1 MKKISLLLLALSFFS
16 LTQFAYAQ
24 SAYVLPYPSV
34 MPGGINYK
42 LHLVWE
48 KIMQYWYFGDFG
60 QFTYNLNE
68 SDKYL
73 VEAKTLFEYQ
83 QYLLGYEALQKSND
97 YFQKTLPYLIMAKKH
112 GKNISEDRVLLSN
125 ASEKHIE
132 VLQKMEQENPKTFHW
147 SPEKTTAF
155 DLQIQSLI
163 ERAIAIS
170 KQYL

>member
-1 MKKISLLLLALSFFS
+1 MKKISLLLLALSFFT
-16 LTQFAYAQ
+16 LTQISYAQ
-24 SAYVLPYPSV
+24 STYVLPYPSV

-83 QYLLGYEALQKSND
+83 QYLLGYEALQKSNG
-97 YFQKTLPYLIMAKKH
+97 YFQKTLPYLVIAKEH
-112 GKNISEDRVLLSN
+112 GKNISENRALLSN

-147 SPEKTTAF
+147 SPEKSAPS

-163 ERAIAIS
+163 ERAIAIR